1 MTVENTD
8 NFRLIEFNASSQD
21 KSKGSWFNADLSE
34 NFPNLGRFWNLVREE
49 TIRKKCVLSCGA
61 TATFDTQD
69 PEIRLEVRTEDDI
82 LMRNRYQMT
91 KLQTGISAVR

>member
-1 MTVENTD
+1 M
-8 NFRLIEFNASSQD
+8 Q
-21 KSKGSWFNADLSE
+21 
-34 NFPNLGRFWNLVREE
+34 VRRINRREAGLMQICQKISLTWGDFGIWPGKK

-61 TATFDTQD
+61 TAAFDTQD

>member
-34 NFPNLGRFWNLVREE
+34 NFPNLGRFWNLAWEE
-49 TIRKKCVLSCGA
+49 NN
-61 TATFDTQD
+61 TQK
-69 PEIRLEVRTEDDI
+69 
-82 LMRNRYQMT
+82 MRVVMRSNSRF
-91 KLQTGISAVR
+91 